1 VVVQSF
7 DRPKRNWGDPETKQT
22 PEPLSI
28 PTIRGGDPF
37 ARDLVAIAEGIE
49 TAEQHRRLNAL
60 GCDFGQGY
68 LFARQWVPSQRPPS
82 CAKDRRIFESS
93 SIPAPAMVRRDTA
106 ATSCL
111 ANTPRASSTGINAT
125 GPLLACVTVR

>member
-1 VVVQSF
+1 VGNGLGDYVGWSFNRSIDPNGIGVTQKQS
-7 DRPKRNWGDPETKQT
+7 RRQS
-22 PEPLSI
+22 LSI

-37 ARDLVAIAEGIE
+37 AQDLVAIAEGIE

-60 GCDFGQGY
+60 GCDFGRGY

-111 ANTPRASSTGINAT
+111 ANAPRASSTGIN
-125 GPLLACVTVR
+125 